1 MYRGVNP
8 TPTLRKQNLPIVWRN
23 SIGVGVSNELSL
35 EIREMLEQ
43 KCGQVTIFTK
53 MQQILHVQSIHTILR
68 VVLDE
73 LVRYEQRLVGV
84 GGTETVERE
93 TTGQTGDGTEQTL
106 ERLGHVVG
114 DEVLVDLHHRNEG
127 LLRVGQLRLTT
138 AAKELL
144 VVNHAV

>member
-1 MYRGVNP
+1 MN
-8 TPTLRKQNLPIVWRN
+8 
-23 SIGVGVSNELSL
+23 
-35 EIREMLEQ
+35 
-43 KCGQVTIFTK
+43 
-53 MQQILHVQSIHTILR
+53 
-68 VVLDE
+68 D
-73 LVRYEQRLVGV
+73 LVADEQRLVRV
-84 GGTETVERE
+84 RSAKTVERE

-106 ERLGHVVG
+106 ECLGHVVG